1 MSDAASDQVPE
12 PGHNLA
18 PGPVGGKGPPRASF
32 LTHGGEIGAAVCGRM
47 RLAGYG
53 RCGKGGQAG
62 LRRHVGQQHVTT
74 PSPPSE
80 DVGEEYH
87 ERDQNHGADH
97 DDQPIG
103 AHLRIYG
110 LGSGRGGGRRGYPR
124 AALRWA
130 SSIRC
135 RRWQSPRPRRS
146 ADILRAIPAAPS
158 ATHRVTDRPGQRV
171 ESMPR
176 IAPRRSTMVTSRTDD
191 GPYAVAR
198 RTRHGCQRPRPATG
212 VSRLCRNDSLCRRS
226 IAFPNNRPDEPES
239 GSPSL
244 FVKCLGNN

>member
-1 MSDAASDQVPE
+1 MFYSCNDERISYAGRKLGRQCRAGHRRRTRHARRSSCMAAR
-12 PGHNLA
+12 LA
-18 PGPVGGKGPPRASF
+18 PRCVVGCGWRGVWALRRGRAS
-32 LTHGGEIGAAVCGRM
+32 GATAPRGPT
-47 RLAGYG
+47 A
-53 RCGKGGQAG
+53 
-62 LRRHVGQQHVTT
+62 RHHSVA
-74 PSPPSE
+74 PSE

-158 ATHRVTDRPGQRV
+158 ATHRITDRPLQCV
-171 ESMPR
+171 ESLPR
-176 IAPRRSTMVTSRTDD
+176 IAPRRSTMVTSWTDD

-198 RTRHGCQRPRPATG
+198 RTRHGCQRSRPATG
-212 VSRLCRNDSLCRRS
+212 ASRGLNTSLSLSTLTPSGCYGLASPASHHSPRS
-226 IAFPNNRPDEPES
+226 Q
-239 GSPSL
+239 
-244 FVKCLGNN
+244 